1 MINLFIEQ
9 IIKEPNENAILKAK
23 LEVVDW
29 IGYAL
34 AGTATNQALPF
45 LNLQQ
50 SLPKGQSLNLFGK
63 RKLNVFDSAFI
74 NASVGNIL
82 ELDDVHRT
90 SIIHPGDTVIPAA
103 IATSSFVNIDTL
115 NFLKAIIIGYETAIR
130 MGICL

>member
-23 LEVVDW
+23 LEVIDW

-34 AGTATNQALPF
+34 AGTATSQALPF

-63 RKLNVFDSAFI
+63 RKYLNQ
-74 NASVGNIL
+74 
-82 ELDDVHRT
+82 
-90 SIIHPGDTVIPAA
+90 
-103 IATSSFVNIDTL
+103 
-115 NFLKAIIIGYETAIR
+115 
-130 MGICL
+130 